1 LRPSLHPGERR
12 GERFGGAFVIGYAPA
27 MRDIPILYSFRRC
40 PYAMRARMA
49 LLVSGTIYA
58 HREVELRNKPD
69 AMLAAS
75 PKGTVPVLVLADG
88 AVIDESID
96 IMRWAL
102 SQHDP
107 EDWLPRADVAL
118 VARFDGAFK
127 HHLDRY
133 KYAGRYDVDPLRHRA
148 AGLAMLAE
156 LDERLKEQDYL
167 GGATRGFS
175 DMALFPFVRQFAGV
189 DEEWFA
195 ARAPQRVRKWRSTLV
210 TSHLFEQA
218 MVRIAPWAEG
228 QG

>member
-1 LRPSLHPGERR
+1 MPG
-12 GERFGGAFVIGYAPA
+12 
-27 MRDIPILYSFRRC
+27 IPILYSFRRC

-58 HREVELRNKPD
+58 HREVELRDKPA

-96 IMRWAL
+96 IMHWAL

-107 EDWLPRADVAL
+107 EDWLPRADAAL
-118 VARFDGAFK
+118 VAKFDGAFK

-133 KYAGRYDVDPLRHRA
+133 KYAGRYDVDPLMHRA

-175 DMALFPFVRQFAGV
+175 DMALFPFIRQFAGV
-189 DEEWFA
+189 DAEWFA
-195 ARAPQRVRKWRSTLV
+195 AYAPQRVRHWLVIMV
-210 TSHLFEQA
+210 TSDLFGQA
-218 MVRIAPWAEG
+218 MIRIAPWAEG